1 MRPVLPRAVRCPLRL
16 AAVLLLVGR
25 GASVLSAQTGS
36 QAGTQTGTQTGT
48 VRTDTIWSPSLGA
61 YKSLVVYLPPSY
73 RAASRARF
81 PLLVYLHGRTGNER
95 HWVDAGRLDRT
106 MDSLVRTG
114 SPEAIIAMPDGD
126 DGWYATWNQ
135 LGDANACRADTVRR
149 EPAATYCVPWTRYD
163 DYIARDIVLHM
174 DTRYRTIGRRES
186 RGIAG
191 LSMGGFGA
199 LTVALQYPDVFAVAA
214 SHSGVVSPRYLGP
227 KPFTPP
233 PRYANTTAELQ
244 AAARNLWS
252 DLRGVMGKDTI
263 GWKARDPGYM
273 AQRLQ
278 ARAAAGGPPLPQL
291 MFDVGV
297 DDAYVN
303 QNRDL
308 HATLTRLGVPHRY
321 AEWPGAHSWSYW
333 QAHAAES
340 LQFLLGAVTGR

>member
-1 MRPVLPRAVRCPLRL
+1 MTRA
-16 AAVLLLVGR
+16 ALLLALGLSVGS
-25 GASVLSAQTGS
+25 ASVSRAQTGAM
-36 QAGTQTGTQTGT
+36 AGTVPGT
-48 VRTDTIWSPSLGA
+48 VAGTIRTDTVWSQSLGV
-61 YKSLVVYLPPSY
+61 YKALVVYLPPSY
-73 RAASRARF
+73 RVNARTRY

-95 HWVDAGRLDRT
+95 NWVDAGRLHLT
-106 MDSLVRTG
+106 MDSLVRAG
-114 SPEAIIAMPDGD
+114 AREAIIAMPDGD

-135 LGDANACRADTVRR
+135 LGDVNACRADTARR

-163 DYIARDIVLHM
+163 DYIARDIVSHM
-174 DTRYRTIGRRES
+174 DAQYRTMARREH

-199 LTVALQYPDVFAVAA
+199 ITLALQYPDVFAAAA

-227 KPFTPP
+227 KPFAPP
-233 PRYANTTAELQ
+233 ARYANSTAELQ

-252 DLRGVMGKDTI
+252 DLRWVMGKDTI
-263 GWKARDPGYM
+263 GWNARDPGHM

-278 ARAAAGGPPLPQL
+278 QRAAAGGPRLPQL

-297 DDAYVN
+297 DDAYVD

-333 QAHAAES
+333 QRHAAES
-340 LQFLLGAVTGR
+340 LQFLLGNVADR

>member
-1 MRPVLPRAVRCPLRL
+1 MMRAARL
-16 AAVLLLVGR
+16 LACALSLGS
-25 GASVLSAQTGS
+25 ASVSWAQTG
-36 QAGTQTGTQTGT
+36 AATGT

-61 YKSLVVYLPPSY
+61 YKALVVYLPPSY
-73 RAASRARF
+73 RTANRTRF
-81 PLLVYLHGRTGNER
+81 PLLVYLHGRTGSER
-95 HWVDAGRLDRT
+95 NWVDAGRLNQT
-106 MDSLVRTG
+106 MDSLVRAG
-114 SPEAIIAMPDGD
+114 APEAIIAMPDGD

-135 LGDANACRADTVRR
+135 LGDANACRADTARR
-149 EPAATYCVPWTRYD
+149 EAAATYCVPWTRYD
-163 DYIARDIVLHM
+163 DYIARDIVSHM
-174 DTRYRTIGRRES
+174 DTRYRTIARRES

-199 LTVALQYPDVFAVAA
+199 ITVALQYPELFAAAA
-214 SHSGVVSPRYLGP
+214 SHSGIVSPRYLGP
-227 KPFTPP
+227 KPFVSP

-244 AAARNLWS
+244 AAAQNLWS
-252 DLRGVMGKDTI
+252 DLRWVMGKDTI
-263 GWKARDPGYM
+263 GWNARDPGHM

-278 ARAAAGGPPLPQL
+278 QRLQQRAAAGVTGEPPLPQL

-297 DDAYVN
+297 ADVYVD

-340 LQFLLGAVTGR
+340 LQFLLGHVAGR

>member
-1 MRPVLPRAVRCPLRL
+1 MPPVSARSVRHSICL
-16 AAVLLLVGR
+16 AAALLAAAGS
-25 GASVLSAQTGS
+25 ASLSSA
-36 QAGTQTGTQTGT
+36 QTGT

-61 YKSLVVYLPPSY
+61 YKALVVYLPPSY
-73 RAASRARF
+73 RVAARTRY

-95 HWVDAGRLDRT
+95 NWVDAGRLHLT
-106 MDSLVRTG
+106 MDSLVRAG
-114 SPEAIIAMPDGD
+114 APEAIIAMPDGD

-135 LGDANACRADTVRR
+135 LGDATACRADTSRR

-163 DYIARDIVLHM
+163 DYIARDVVSSM
-174 DTRYRTIGRRES
+174 DTRYRTVARRER

-199 LTVALQYPDVFAVAA
+199 LTLALQYPDVFAAAA

-227 KPFTPP
+227 KPFAPP
-233 PRYANTTAELQ
+233 ARYANTTAELQ
-244 AAARNLWS
+244 TAANTLWS
-252 DLRGVMGKDTI
+252 DLRWVMGKDTI
-263 GWKARDPGYM
+263 GWNARDPGRM

-278 ARAAAGGPPLPQL
+278 QQVASGGPPLPPL
-291 MFDVGV
+291 MLDVGA
-297 DDAYVN
+297 DDAFVD

-333 QAHAAES
+333 QRHAAES
-340 LQFLLGAVTGR
+340 LQFLLKNVAGR

>member
-1 MRPVLPRAVRCPLRL
+1 MRRALRL
-16 AAVLLLVGR
+16 LALALSVGS
-25 GASVLSAQTGS
+25 ATVSWAQTGTTS
-36 QAGTQTGTQTGT
+36 GT
-48 VRTDTIWSPSLGA
+48 VRTDTVWSQSLGV
-61 YKSLVVYLPPSY
+61 YKALVVYLPPSY
-73 RAASRARF
+73 RADARTRY
-81 PLLVYLHGRTGNER
+81 PLLVYLHGRTGSER
-95 HWVDAGRLDRT
+95 NWVDAGRLHLT
-106 MDSLVRTG
+106 MDSLVRAG
-114 SPEAIIAMPDGD
+114 APEAIIAMPDGD

-135 LGDANACRADTVRR
+135 LGDVNACRADTSRR

-163 DYIARDIVLHM
+163 DYIARDIVSHM
-174 DTRYRTIGRRES
+174 DTRYRTMARRES

-199 LTVALQYPDVFAVAA
+199 ITLALQYPDVFAAAA

-227 KPFTPP
+227 KPFAPP

-252 DLRGVMGKDTI
+252 DLRWVMGKDTI
-263 GWKARDPGYM
+263 GWNARDPGHM

-278 ARAAAGGPPLPQL
+278 QSVPQRAATGGPRLPQL

-297 DDAYVN
+297 DDAYVD

-333 QAHAAES
+333 QTHAAES
-340 LQFLLGAVTGR
+340 LQFLLGNVAGR

>member
-1 MRPVLPRAVRCPLRL
+1 MRAVRLL
-16 AAVLLLVGR
+16 ALGLSLGGAAV
-25 GASVLSAQTGS
+25 SSAQTR
-36 QAGTQTGTQTGT
+36 AVTGT
-48 VRTDTIWSPSLGA
+48 VRTDTLWSPSLGA
-61 YKSLVVYLPPSY
+61 YKALVVYLPPSY
-73 RAASRARF
+73 RTADRTRF
-81 PLLVYLHGRTGNER
+81 PLLVYLHGRSGNER
-95 HWVDAGRLDRT
+95 NWVDAGALHRT
-106 MDSLVRTG
+106 MDSLARSG
-114 SPEAIIAMPDGD
+114 APEAIIAMPDGD

-135 LGDANACRADTVRR
+135 LGDVNACRADTTRR

-163 DYIARDIVLHM
+163 DYIARDIVSHM
-174 DTRYRTIGRRES
+174 DARYRTKANRES

-199 LTVALQYPDVFAVAA
+199 ITVALQYPDVFAAAA

-227 KPFTPP
+227 TPFAPP

-244 AAARNLWS
+244 AAAGNLWS
-252 DLRGVMGKDTI
+252 ELRWVMGKDTI
-263 GWKARDPGYM
+263 GWNARDPGQL

-278 ARAAAGGPPLPQL
+278 LRAALGGPPLPQL

-297 DDAYVN
+297 ADAYVD
-303 QNRDL
+303 QNRDV

-340 LQFLLGAVTGR
+340 LQFLLGNVAGR

>member
-1 MRPVLPRAVRCPLRL
+1 MTRAAWRL
-16 AAVLLLVGR
+16 AVALFLGS
-25 GASVLSAQTGS
+25 ASVSWAQT
-36 QAGTQTGTQTGT
+36 AAATGTATGT

-61 YKSLVVYLPPSY
+61 NKALVVYLPPSY
-73 RAASRARF
+73 TAAANTRY
-81 PLLVYLHGRTGNER
+81 PLLVYLHGRTGSER
-95 HWVDAGRLDRT
+95 NWVDAGRLNQT
-106 MDSLVRTG
+106 MDSLVRAG
-114 SPEAIIAMPDGD
+114 APEAIIAMPDGD

-135 LGDANACRADTVRR
+135 LGDANACRADSARR

-163 DYIARDIVLHM
+163 DYIARDIVSHM
-174 DTRYRTIGRRES
+174 DTRYRTKASRES

-199 LTVALQYPDVFAVAA
+199 LTVALQYPDVFAAAA

-227 KPFTPP
+227 TPFAPP

-244 AAARNLWS
+244 AAAGNLWS
-252 DLRGVMGKDTI
+252 DLRWVMGKDTI
-263 GWKARDPGYM
+263 GWNARDPGRL

-278 ARAAAGGPPLPQL
+278 QRAATGGPRLPQL

-297 DDAYVN
+297 ADAYVD

-308 HATLTRLGVPHRY
+308 HATLTRLGLPHRY
-321 AEWPGAHSWSYW
+321 AEWAGAHSWAYW

-340 LQFLLGAVTGR
+340 LQFLLGNVAGR

>member
-1 MRPVLPRAVRCPLRL
+1 MQPVPARAARRLVRLVCVAAALL
-16 AAVLLLVGR
+16 AAASS
-25 GASVLSAQTGS
+25 ASVASA
-36 QAGTQTGTQTGT
+36 QTGT
-48 VRTDTIWSPSLGA
+48 VRTDTVWSQSLGA
-61 YKSLVVYLPPSY
+61 YKALVVYLPPSY
-73 RAASRARF
+73 NAAARTRY
-81 PLLVYLHGRTGNER
+81 PLLVYLHGRTGSER
-95 HWVDAGRLDRT
+95 NWVDAGRLNQT
-106 MDSLVRTG
+106 MDSLARAG
-114 SPEAIIAMPDGD
+114 APEAIIAMPDGD

-135 LGDANACRADTVRR
+135 LGDVNACRADTARR

-163 DYIARDIVLHM
+163 DYIARDIVSHM
-174 DTRYRTIGRRES
+174 DTRYRTKANRES

-199 LTVALQYPDVFAVAA
+199 LTVALQYPDVFAAAA

-227 KPFTPP
+227 KPFVPP

-252 DLRGVMGKDTI
+252 DLRWVMGKDTI
-263 GWKARDPGYM
+263 GWNARDPGHM

-278 ARAAAGGPPLPQL
+278 QRVQPRAATGGPRLPQL

-297 DDAYVN
+297 DDAYVD

-321 AEWPGAHSWSYW
+321 AEWPGAHTWAYW

-340 LQFLLGAVTGR
+340 LQFLLGNVAGR